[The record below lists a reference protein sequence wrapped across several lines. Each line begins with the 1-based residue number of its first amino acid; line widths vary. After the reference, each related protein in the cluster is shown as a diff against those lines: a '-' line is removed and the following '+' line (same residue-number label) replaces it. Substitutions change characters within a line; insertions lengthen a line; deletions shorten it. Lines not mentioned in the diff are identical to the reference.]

1 MIIHGPVVE
10 VFGKD
15 GKKEA
20 ARAVGGMV
28 RRETKEGV
36 KEGEEAVVED
46 GEEDTEG
53 AWEGLGVAV

>member
-1 MIIHGPVVE
+1 MITHGPVVE

-20 ARAVGGMV
+20 ARASGGMV

-36 KEGEEAVVED
+36 KEGEDAVVED
-46 GEEDTEG
+46 AEGDAEG
-53 AWEGLGVAV
+53 A